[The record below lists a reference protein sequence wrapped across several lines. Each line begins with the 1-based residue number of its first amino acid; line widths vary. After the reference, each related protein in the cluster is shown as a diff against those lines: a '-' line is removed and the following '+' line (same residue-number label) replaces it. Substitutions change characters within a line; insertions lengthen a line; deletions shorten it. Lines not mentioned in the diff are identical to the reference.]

1 MDPSRWGETPKA
13 PARGPSIRRSSS
25 KACSSPDPRVTTL
38 TPVPALV
45 LAIPTELSGGR
56 YAAPAWAIL
65 TLGGVVVASA
75 AVYLGVR
82 WRKGRDK
89 R

>member
-1 MDPSRWGETPKA
+1 
-13 PARGPSIRRSSS
+13 
-25 KACSSPDPRVTTL
+25 
-38 TPVPALV
+38 VPALV

-65 TLGGVVVASA
+65 TLGGVVIASA

-82 WRKGRDK
+82 WRRGRDK